1 MKKYITSI
9 EGQSGAGTSA
19 QHVRDTTIG
28 SLKAKTFTL
37 KKDDG
42 TGTIQLINFTL
53 LYTQATTYT
62 FEYVYSQD
70 RKEVV
75 KDEYKTF
82 ISSIRTSPDL
92 QRNDQYLSNAKG
104 LSPALKVAIYGGG
117 ALIVIFIIV
126 TVVRRKRRLSLS

>member
-1 MKKYITSI
+1 
-9 EGQSGAGTSA
+9 
-19 QHVRDTTIG
+19 
-28 SLKAKTFTL
+28 L

-42 TGTIQLINFTL
+42 SGTIQLINFTL

-62 FEYVYSQD
+62 FEYVYSED

-82 ISSIRTSPDL
+82 ISSIRISPEL
-92 QRNDQYLSNAKG
+92 QRNDQYISNAKG
-104 LSPALKVAIYGGG
+104 LSPALKGVIYGGG

-126 TVVRRKRRLSLS
+126 TLVRRKRRLSLS